1 MGTGHI
7 SSPWILIL
15 LVWVELASVL
25 LYTWS
30 SHGAST
36 ADRRCMTQVQVE
48 DFGHSTDAYQGHV
61 KMQTLWHHSTPIH
74 PTLSLR
80 KKTLESNTCATSLRR
95 VVCSLPHRCG
105 KTPPINSRLDL
116 NGWAFCHQTKFLPF
130 SSEKP
135 VRVGRSCLQV
145 TVLQCTNIYIPYIS
159 SPFNKPVKST
169 SIANINEKVI
179 VALENILPL
188 QWAAAMI
195 ERFLTFKETLKS
207 TMR

>member
-1 MGTGHI
+1 M
-7 SSPWILIL
+7 
-15 LVWVELASVL
+15 A
-25 LYTWS
+25 
-30 SHGAST
+30 
-36 ADRRCMTQVQVE
+36 QVQVE
-48 DFGHSTDAYQGHV
+48 DFGHSTDAYQDHV

-80 KKTLESNTCATSLRR
+80 KKTPESNSCATSLRR

-145 TVLQCTNIYIPYIS
+145 TVLQCKNIYIPYIS
-159 SPFNKPVKST
+159 SPFNKPEKST
-169 SIANINEKVI
+169 STANINEKVR
-179 VALENILPL
+179 VALENILNTPVGRL
-188 QWAAAMI
+188 QWLISSWLSRRLSNPRWGRICVCILPAKQEANS
-195 ERFLTFKETLKS
+195 TLHGAWIWWN
-207 TMR
+207 